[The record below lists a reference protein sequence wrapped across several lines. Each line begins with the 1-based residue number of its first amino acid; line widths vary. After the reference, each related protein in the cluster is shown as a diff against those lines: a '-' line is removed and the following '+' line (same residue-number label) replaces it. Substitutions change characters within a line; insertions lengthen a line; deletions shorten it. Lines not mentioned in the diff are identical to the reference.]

1 MAHFSQ
7 VSNFAALALADPV
20 TNARTK
26 TALLTDGGA
35 MLRASLA
42 RPQEPLFCP
51 YHPSAYQD
59 PKATRVNLTV
69 QVTPELKAWV
79 ESLEAAVLTKLQ
91 AEPERFG
98 KYTAESLKGL
108 FRSALR
114 EHQGAWYLKLK
125 VTLGDGAY
133 ALRIWDVNGTR
144 AEMPADMSRSMI
156 VPMACARHVWLT
168 AAGIGILFEATDILL
183 VSTNQVTK
191 SPWSETPF

>member
-1 MAHFSQ
+1 MALFSQ
-7 VSNFAALALADPV
+7 VGFASLAIADPV
-20 TNARTK
+20 SNARTK
-26 TALLTDGGA
+26 TAQITESGA
-35 MLRASLA
+35 LLRASLA
-42 RPQEPLFCP
+42 SPQAPLFCP

-79 ESLEAAVLTKLQ
+79 ESLEAAVLAKLM

-98 KYTAESLKGL
+98 KYTAESLKGM
-108 FRSALR
+108 FHSALR

-125 VTLGDGAY
+125 VTMGDGPY
-133 ALRIWDVNGTR
+133 AMRLWDLNGKK
-144 AEMPADMSRSMI
+144 AEMPVDMSRSMI

-168 AAGIGILFEATDILL
+168 AAGVGILFEATDVLM
-183 VSTNQVTK
+183 VSSGQMTK